1 MGASACVHDM
11 LAAAEARRITE
22 TGESVARPRWQG
34 GWLFKRGKKNPVWV
48 GRYREDA
55 IAQDGT
61 RIRRQRSVVL
71 GLVSE
76 TGRREAQRRLNDRLT
91 AINQGRHRPELMADF
106 EHYVVDRWEPV
117 IYPLLRFSTSR
128 NYKHLVRRH
137 LLPFFG
143 KMRLPEIGSA
153 EVQMF
158 LAQKSKVYSPKTVLS
173 LRNLLS
179 KVFGTAQKWGYLQ
192 VNPARGTQVPAL
204 VVTRERITLSA
215 EQVRALLV
223 HLIEPYK
230 TMVLLAVLS
239 GLRRAEIIGLRWKYV
254 DLANGSVRVAESNYE
269 GKSAAP
275 KTQASRRIVFVHRAV
290 LEALESI
297 RQEQYQPDDFV
308 FHTDR
313 GTPLNPNNVL
323 NRVIHP
329 ACKAAGIPRVS
340 WHNFRYTYSTWA
352 NPTGESIKA
361 LQSQLG
367 HTNSRMTLDVY
378 TQPMPQVQKKLAGKI
393 ARVLLPVAPK
403 LTKQDQ
409 TEGALPN

>member
-1 MGASACVHDM
+1 
-11 LAAAEARRITE
+11 
-22 TGESVARPRWQG
+22 VARPRWQA
-34 GWLFKRGKKNPVWV
+34 GWLFKRGKNNPVWV

-71 GLVSE
+71 GPVCE
-76 TGRREAQRRLNDRLT
+76 VGRRDAQRRLNDRLS
-91 AINQGRHRPELMADF
+91 AINQGRHRPELMANF
-106 EHYVVDRWEPV
+106 EHYVLVRWEPV
-117 IYPLLRFSTSR
+117 MYPLLRFSTSR

-143 KMRLPEIGSA
+143 KMRLPEIGTA
-153 EVQMF
+153 DVQML
-158 LAQKSKVYSPKTVLS
+158 LAQKSKEYSPKTVLS

-179 KVFGTAQKWGYLQ
+179 TIFGTAQKWGYLQ
-192 VNPARGTQVPAL
+192 VNPAQGTQVPAL
-204 VVTRERITLSA
+204 VVTRERITLNA
-215 EQVRALLV
+215 EQVRALLD

-239 GLRRAEIIGLRWKYV
+239 GLRRGEIFGLRWKYV
-254 DLANGSVRVAESNYE
+254 DSANGSVRVAESNYE

-275 KTQASRRIVFVHRAV
+275 KTQASRRIVFVHRTV
-290 LEALESI
+290 LDALESI
-297 RQEQYQPDDFV
+297 RPANHQPDDFV
-308 FHTDR
+308 FHSDR

-323 NRVIHP
+323 NRVVHP
-329 ACKAAGIPRVS
+329 ACKEAGIPRVS

-378 TQPMPQVQKKLAGKI
+378 TQPIPRAQKKLAGKI

-403 LTKQDQ
+403 KKEPDQ
-409 TEGALPN
+409 TEGVLLN

>member
-1 MGASACVHDM
+1 M
-11 LAAAEARRITE
+11 
-22 TGESVARPRWQG
+22 ARPRWQS
-34 GWLFKRGKKNPVWV
+34 GWLFRRGTKNPVWV

-76 TGRREAQRRLNDRLT
+76 FGRREAQRRLNDRLS

-106 EHYVVDRWEPV
+106 EHYVLDRWEPV
-117 IYPLLRFSTSR
+117 IYPMLRFSTSR

-158 LAQKSKVYSPKTVLS
+158 LAQKSKDYSPKTVLS

-179 KVFGTAQKWGYLQ
+179 KIFGTAQKWGYLQ
-192 VNPARGTQVPAL
+192 MNPAQGTQVPAL
-204 VVTRERITLSA
+204 VITRERITLSA
-215 EQVRALLV
+215 EQVRALLD
-223 HLIEPYK
+223 HLIEPYR

-239 GLRRAEIIGLRWKYV
+239 GLRRGEIFGLRWKYI
-254 DLANGSVRVAESNYE
+254 DPANDSVRVAESNYE
-269 GKSAAP
+269 GISAAP
-275 KTQASRRIVFVHRAV
+275 KTQASRRIVFVHKTV
-290 LEALESI
+290 LDALESI
-297 RQEQYQPDDFV
+297 RPANHQPDDFV
-308 FHTDR
+308 FHTNR
-313 GTPLNPNNVL
+313 GTALNPNNVL
-323 NRVIHP
+323 NRAIHP

-378 TQPMPQVQKKLAGKI
+378 TQPMPRVQKKLAGKI

-403 LTKQDQ
+403 KEDTVQA
-409 TEGALPN
+409 EGVLLN

>member
-1 MGASACVHDM
+1 
-11 LAAAEARRITE
+11 
-22 TGESVARPRWQG
+22 
-34 GWLFKRGKKNPVWV
+34 
-48 GRYREDA
+48 
-55 IAQDGT
+55 
-61 RIRRQRSVVL
+61 
-71 GLVSE
+71 
-76 TGRREAQRRLNDRLT
+76 
-91 AINQGRHRPELMADF
+91 
-106 EHYVVDRWEPV
+106 
-117 IYPLLRFSTSR
+117 
-128 NYKHLVRRH
+128 LVRRH

-158 LAQKSKVYSPKTVLS
+158 LAKKSGTYSPKTVLS

-179 KVFGTAQKWGYLQ
+179 KIVGTAQKWGYLQ
-192 VNPARGTQVPAL
+192 VNPAHGTQVPAL

-215 EQVRALLV
+215 EQVRALLD

-239 GLRRAEIIGLRWKYV
+239 GLRRGEIFGLRWKYV
-254 DLANGSVRVAESNYE
+254 DLVNASVRVAESNYE

-275 KTQASRRIVFVHRAV
+275 KTQASRRIVFVHQTV
-290 LEALESI
+290 LDALASI
-297 RQEQYQPDDFV
+297 RPANYQPDDFV

-323 NRVIHP
+323 NRVVHP

-340 WHNFRYTYSTWA
+340 WHNFRYTYPTWA

-378 TQPMPQVQKKLAGKI
+378 AQPMPGAQKELTGKI

-403 LTKQDQ
+403 SVKRNQTK
-409 TEGALPN
+409 GVLLN